1 MPSFDRPPTAVGAT
15 IPANT
20 PHAVSVTLPSW
31 EANVAYEEGKDWI
44 FSKMKSGY
52 PRFFYHEKI
61 QQLMQLLEARYCQP
75 GEKMLIF
82 PSYTVACK
90 CRNFIRQYT
99 PLKDASIH
107 VVEVTVPP
115 PSKGV
120 FANISC
126 VIFPADDAKLAKAFW
141 QHSGD
146 GISSR
151 LAEYCLDSLKHL
163 EAQSKADASSTAADA
178 FKHAPHTFKRY
189 AKKSTLAPSSTP
201 SPDDD
206 SDESRE
212 FTTYL
217 EERFGRNL
225 DISFVTQVKTALR
238 RRIAGTLDEN
248 LDVAQVVDIVPH
260 ETTRDVK
267 GLTED
272 DVFLY
277 PTGMSSIFNAHQIL
291 LSTMENRKSVCF
303 GFPYTDT
310 LKILQKFGPGC
321 YFYGNGEPEDL
332 AELERELEGGLKIMA
347 FFCEFPSNPLLKCPN
362 LREVRRLA
370 DKYDFAVVVDETI
383 GNFKNIHVLEYA
395 DMVASSLTKVF
406 SGDSNVMGGSLVLS
420 PASRYYTQLKQ
431 AAANVYED
439 NLWAEDAIFLER
451 NSRDF
456 VSRIAR
462 INVNAE
468 ALCELLLANSK
479 VKNLYYPKYS
489 STRKFYDDCRT
500 ENGGYGG
507 LLSILFHDPK
517 HAVQFFDAVEA
528 AKGPSLGTN
537 FTLLCPYTIL
547 AHFVEL
553 EWAKE
558 YGVDTYLIRIS
569 VGLEPTEEI
578 VQVFATALNK
588 LED

>member
-1 MPSFDRPPTAVGAT
+1 MS
-15 IPANT
+15 
-20 PHAVSVTLPSW
+20 
-31 EANVAYEEGKDWI
+31 
-44 FSKMKSGY
+44 
-52 PRFFYHEKI
+52 
-61 QQLMQLLEARYCQP
+61 RY
-75 GEKMLIF
+75 
-82 PSYTVACK
+82 T
-90 CRNFIRQYT
+90 T
-99 PLKDASIH
+99 LKDASIR
-107 VVEVTVPP
+107 VVEVAVPP

-126 VIFPADDAKLAKAFW
+126 VIFPESDAKLAKSFW
-141 QHSGD
+141 QHTGD

-151 LAEYCLDSLKHL
+151 LAEYCLDSLKQ
-163 EAQSKADASSTAADA
+163 AVSSAKAAPEPKSAVDA
-178 FKHAPHTFKRY
+178 FKIAPHTFKRY
-189 AKKSTLAPSSTP
+189 AKKATAVIAAAATTPSSE
-201 SPDDD
+201 DD
-206 SDESRE
+206 SDDSRE
-212 FTTYL
+212 FATYL

-225 DISFVTQVKTALR
+225 DISFVTQVKVALR

-248 LDVAQVVDIVPH
+248 LDVAQVIDMVPH
-260 ETTRDVK
+260 ETTRNVK

-291 LSTMENRKSVCF
+291 LSCFENRKSVCF

-310 LKILQKFGPGC
+310 LKILQKWGPGC

-332 AELERELEGGLKIMA
+332 VELEKLLESGERIMA
-347 FFCEFPSNPLLKCPN
+347 LFCEFPSNPLLKCPN

-420 PASRYYTQLKQ
+420 PTSRYYSHLKQ
-431 AAANVYED
+431 AAKKEYED

-456 VSRIAR
+456 ESRISR

-468 ALCELLLANSK
+468 ALCDLLLAEPK
-479 VKNLYYPKYS
+479 VKSLFYPKYS
-489 STRKFYDDCRT
+489 STRQFYDDCRT

-507 LLSILFHDPK
+507 LLSIIFHEPK
-517 HAVQFFDAVEA
+517 HAIQFFDAVET

-547 AHFVEL
+547 AHFLEL
-553 EWAKE
+553 DWAKQ
-558 YGVDTYLIRIS
+558 YGVDPHLIRIS
-569 VGLEPTEEI
+569 VGLESTEEI
-578 VQVFATALNK
+578 VQVFLTALEN
-588 LED
+588 LSD